1 MTISRGCL
9 AGVLLAGFASAPVLG
24 ISLESRTGRYS
35 DSHTSLLPLHPRNL
49 AAQPAR
55 VDERYAKLPL
65 TFEANVGQTDPR
77 VAFVS
82 RGKGYALFLTAGE
95 AVMSLC
101 PRLAPDQKND
111 RTSEPSAGAVLRI
124 QLAGANAASKAVGRD
139 QLPGKANYLIGSD
152 PRRWRIDIPTYER
165 VAFPDVYPGVDLVY
179 YGNHRELE
187 YDLILRPGAR
197 PQSIALNIR
206 GSESM
211 EVDAHG
217 DLVLRTAGGIIRQRR
232 PVIYQEIDQHRHEIA
247 GSYVL
252 RGAHEIGFD
261 IAPYDTDRP
270 LVIDPVLVYS
280 TYLGGRGGE
289 SARVAVDPAGNAY
302 LAGSTQSDDFPAT
315 AGAFDTRFNAGGDR
329 LGRLYDVFVTKLD
342 ASGSTLLYS
351 TYLGGGHGAD
361 FSSGIAVDAA
371 GRAYLAGET
380 FSDDFPTTPGAFDQT
395 FNGDVTNAFV
405 AKLNET
411 GSALIYSTYLGAG
424 NAAYDIAVDA
434 AGSAY
439 VTGMTGPG
447 LPTTPGAF
455 DTSSNDGTDAF
466 VTKFDATGSA
476 LIYST
481 YLGGSRCDDDAT
493 GTSFG
498 GGDVGSGIA
507 IDSDGNAY
515 VTGHTASTDFPA
527 TTNAI
532 DTTLGGPHNCTGQE
546 DAFVTKLDATGSVLL
561 YSTYLGGG
569 GDFLESGT
577 DIAVDAAGSAY
588 VTGTTN
594 SADFP
599 TTPGAFDRLSRS
611 SMTAFVAK
619 LHPTGSALLY
629 STRLGGASHGF
640 DIGFGIVVE
649 PGGSAWV
656 TGRTSSADFPT
667 TPGAVDT
674 AIGFDGDT
682 DAFATRLNAT
692 GSALTY
698 STYLGNSAPDGGDG
712 IAIDA
717 SGNVYVAGH
726 TASADFPITPG
737 AFDTTYNGG
746 GPPSAGDAFVVK
758 ITVAADTTS
767 PVTSLSRKPSLLWPP
782 DGKLVPVDISGKM
795 TDEQSGI
802 DAPTAAFHVV
812 DEYGLIQP
820 AGPIAMEPDGSYSI
834 RVLLEASRR
843 GRDRD
848 GRRYEVFVSIA
859 DKAGNIGSA
868 SDVIRVPHDRSGR

>member
-9 AGVLLAGFASAPVLG
+9 AGLLLAGFACARVPGSSFEA
-24 ISLESRTGRYS
+24 RARRYS
-35 DSHTSLLPLHPRNL
+35 DVNTRLLPLHPRDL
-49 AAQPAR
+49 AAQRAQ
-55 VDERYAKLPL
+55 VDERYGKLPL

-77 VAFVS
+77 VDFVS
-82 RGKGYALFLTAGE
+82 RGDGYALFLTAGE
-95 AVMSLC
+95 AVMALR
-101 PRLAPDQKND
+101 PRLAPDMKDD
-111 RTSEPSAGAVLRI
+111 RTSAPSAGAVLRI
-124 QLAGANAASKAVGRD
+124 QLAGANAASKAIGRD
-139 QLPGKANYLIGSD
+139 QLPGKANYLIGND
-152 PRRWRIDIPTYER
+152 PGRWRINIPTYER

-179 YGNHRELE
+179 YGNHCELE
-187 YDLILRPGAR
+187 YDFVLRPGAR

-211 EVDAHG
+211 EVDTHG

-232 PVIYQEIDQHRHEIA
+232 PVIYQEIDRRRHEIA
-247 GSYVL
+247 GRYVL

-261 IAPYDTDRP
+261 VGAYDSSRP

-280 TYLGGRGGE
+280 TYLGGHGGD
-289 SARVAVDPAGNAY
+289 AGRIAVDGAGNAY
-302 LAGSTQSDDFPAT
+302 LAGTTQSDDFPT
-315 AGAFDTRFNAGGDR
+315 TTGALDTSFNGGGDR
-329 LGRLYDVFVTKLD
+329 LGRLYEVFVTKLD

-351 TYLGGGHGAD
+351 TYLGGSHGAD
-361 FSSGIAVDAA
+361 FSSGIAIDVA
-371 GRAYLAGET
+371 GRVYLAGET

-395 FNGDVTNAFV
+395 FNGGVTNAFV
-405 AKLNET
+405 SKLNET

-439 VTGMTGPG
+439 VTGATGPG

-455 DTSSNDGTDAF
+455 DTSSNGGPDAF
-466 VTKFDATGSA
+466 VTKLDATGSA

-493 GTSFG
+493 SS

-507 IDSDGNAY
+507 IDSAGNAY
-515 VTGHTASTDFPA
+515 VTGSTGSTDFPT
-527 TTNAI
+527 TTNAF
-532 DTTLGGPHNCTGQE
+532 DTTLAEPHNCTGQE

-561 YSTYLGGG
+561 FSTYLGGG

-599 TTPGAFDRLSRS
+599 TTPGAFDGLPRS
-611 SMTAFVAK
+611 SIDAFVAK

-629 STRLGGASHGF
+629 STRLGGAGAF
-640 DIGFGIVVE
+640 DIGFGIVVA
-649 PGGSAWV
+649 PGGGAWV
-656 TGRTSSADFPT
+656 TGRTGSADFPT
-667 TPGAVDT
+667 TPGAFDN
-674 AIGFDGDT
+674 AIGSGDT

-692 GSALTY
+692 GTALIY
-698 STYLGNSAPDGGDG
+698 STYLGSSAPDAGGG
-712 IAIDA
+712 IAVD
-717 SGNVYVAGH
+717 STGNVYVAGN
-726 TASADFPITPG
+726 TASADFPITAG

-746 GPPSAGDAFVVK
+746 GPPSAGDTFVVK
-758 ITVAADTTS
+758 ITFPADTTS
-767 PVTSLSRKPSLLWPP
+767 PVTTLSRKPSLLWPP
-782 DGKLVPVDISGKM
+782 NKKLVPVDISGRM
-795 TDEQSGI
+795 TDDLSGI

-812 DEYGLIQP
+812 DEYGLVQP
-820 AGPIAMEPDGSYSI
+820 AGPIVVEPDGSYSV

-843 GRDRD
+843 SRDRD
-848 GRRYEVFVSIA
+848 GRRYEVFVSVA

-868 SDVIRVPHDRSGR
+868 SEVIRVGHDQSRR

>member
-1 MTISRGCL
+1 MTFSRGCL
-9 AGVLLAGFASAPVLG
+9 AGVLLAGLACARAPG
-24 ISLESRTGRYS
+24 SSFEAGARRYS
-35 DSHTSLLPLHPRNL
+35 DVNIRLLPLHPREVT
-49 AAQPAR
+49 AQHAR
-55 VDERYAKLPL
+55 VDERYGTLPL

-77 VAFVS
+77 VDFVS
-82 RGKGYALFLTAGE
+82 RGNGYALFLTAGE
-95 AVMSLC
+95 AVLAFR
-101 PRLAPDQKND
+101 PRLAADRKDD
-111 RTSEPSAGAVLRI
+111 RTSEPVAGEALRI
-124 QLAGANAASKAVGRD
+124 QLVGANAASKAIGRD

-152 PRRWRIDIPTYER
+152 PGRWLIDIPTYER

-187 YDLILRPGAR
+187 YDFVLRPGAR

-217 DLVLRTAGGIIRQRR
+217 DLVLRTAGGIIRQRA
-232 PVIYQEIDQHRHEIA
+232 PVIYQEIDRRRHEIA
-247 GSYVL
+247 GRYVL

-261 IAPYDTDRP
+261 VAAYDSSRP

-280 TYLGGRGGE
+280 TYLGGHGGE
-289 SARVAVDPAGNAY
+289 GGLIAVDGAGNAY
-302 LAGSTQSDDFPAT
+302 LAGSTQSDDFPT
-315 AGAFDTRFNAGGDR
+315 TTGAFDTSFNGGGDR

-342 ASGSTLLYS
+342 ASGSSLLYS
-351 TYLGGGHGAD
+351 TYLGGSHGAD
-361 FSSGIAVDAA
+361 FSSGIAIDVA
-371 GRAYLAGET
+371 GRVYLAGQT
-380 FSDDFPTTPGAFDQT
+380 FSDDFPTTPGAFNQT
-395 FNGDVTNAFV
+395 FNGGVTNAFV
-405 AKLNET
+405 SKLNET

-424 NAAYDIAVDA
+424 NAADDIAVDA

-439 VTGMTGPG
+439 VTGVTGPG

-455 DTSSNDGTDAF
+455 DTSSNDGADAF
-466 VTKFDATGSA
+466 VTKLDATGSA

-493 GTSFG
+493 GTSS
-498 GGDVGSGIA
+498 GGDVGFGIA
-507 IDSDGNAY
+507 IDSAGNAY
-515 VTGHTASTDFPA
+515 VTGSTGSTDFPT
-527 TTNAI
+527 TTNAF
-532 DTTLGGPHNCTGQE
+532 DATLGEPHNCTGQE

-561 YSTYLGGG
+561 FSTYLGGS

-577 DIAVDAAGSAY
+577 EIAVDAAGSAY

-599 TTPGAFDRLSRS
+599 TTPGAFDRLPRS
-611 SMTAFVAK
+611 SMNAFVAK

-629 STRLGGASHGF
+629 STRLGGTGSGF

-649 PGGSAWV
+649 PGGGAWV
-656 TGRTSSADFPT
+656 TGRTSGADFPT
-667 TPGAVDT
+667 TPDAFDT
-674 AIGFDGDT
+674 VIGSGLDT

-692 GSALTY
+692 GTALIY
-698 STYLGNSAPDGGDG
+698 STYLGSSAPDGGGG
-712 IAIDA
+712 IAVD
-717 SGNVYVAGH
+717 STGHVYVAGN

-737 AFDTTYNGG
+737 AFETTYNGG

-758 ITVAADTTS
+758 ITFPADTTS
-767 PVTSLSRKPSLLWPP
+767 PATTLSRKPSMLWPP
-782 DGKLVPVDISGKM
+782 NGKLVPVDISGRM
-795 TDEQSGI
+795 TDDLSGI
-802 DAPTAAFHVV
+802 DAPTAAFHVI
-812 DEYGLIQP
+812 DEYGLVQP
-820 AGPIAMEPDGSYSI
+820 AGPIVVEPDGSYSA

-848 GRRYEVFVSIA
+848 GRRYEVFVSVA

-868 SDVIRVPHDRSGR
+868 SEVIRVGHDQSGR